1 MIYSEE
7 SWIGPD
13 IFGNVNP
20 SPQNAQHCA
29 DYHRELEKRR
39 EREIKARAERARIKR
54 KADAE
59 WAAMPDYLNPLAQ
72 AKADFAA
79 LPPERQAQLQAE
91 WE

>member
-20 SPQNAQHCA
+20 RPAHCQHIA
-29 DYHRELEKRR
+29 DYQRELGKRR
-39 EREIKARAERARIKR
+39 ERQLAARAERARIKR
-54 KADAE
+54 KADRE
-59 WAAMPDYLNPLAQ
+59 WAALPDYLNPLAQ

-79 LPPERQAQLQAE
+79 LPPERQAQL
-91 WE
+91 